1 MSKSW
6 RHWNKT
12 NVILAAYIYVRSLK
26 DDDISAAAT
35 LSFLMIKICIGWRIG
50 WLSSL
55 RQRLLRAE
63 MTSGSHYITIWLDAG
78 KALTESIVIHL
89 YCIIIHLL
97 FPVKLA
103 NLWERGYL
111 SWWSFTLCLHFF
123 VSRTKIEASCTS
135 TRNRSDCITNGEICL
150 VRWLIFVFILL

>member
-1 MSKSW
+1 MPESLPQLALMSKSW
-6 RHWNKT
+6 RHWSKT
-12 NVILAAYIYVRSLK
+12 NVILAAYIYVHSLK

-78 KALTESIVIHL
+78 KALTESIVIPL

-97 FPVKLA
+97 FPEVGQSLRKRILVLMILYSVPA
-103 NLWERGYL
+103 L
-111 SWWSFTLCLHFF
+111 FCLQNQ
-123 VSRTKIEASCTS
+123 
-135 TRNRSDCITNGEICL
+135 NRSIVYINKKPF
-150 VRWLIFVFILL
+150 WYY

>member
-1 MSKSW
+1 MPESLPQLALMSKSW
-6 RHWNKT
+6 RHWSKT
-12 NVILAAYIYVRSLK
+12 NVILAAYIYVHSLK

-35 LSFLMIKICIGWRIG
+35 LSFLTIKICIGWRIG

-78 KALTESIVIHL
+78 KALTESIVIPL

-97 FPVKLA
+97 FPEVGQSLRKRILVLMILYSVPA
-103 NLWERGYL
+103 L
-111 SWWSFTLCLHFF
+111 FCLQNQ
-123 VSRTKIEASCTS
+123 
-135 TRNRSDCITNGEICL
+135 NRSIVYINKKPF
-150 VRWLIFVFILL
+150 WYY

>member
-1 MSKSW
+1 MPESLPQLALMSKSW
-6 RHWNKT
+6 RHWSKT
-12 NVILAAYIYVRSLK
+12 NVILAAYIYVHSLK

-78 KALTESIVIHL
+78 KALTESIVIPL

-97 FPVKLA
+97 FPEVGQSLRKRILVLMILYSVPA
-103 NLWERGYL
+103 L
-111 SWWSFTLCLHFF
+111 FCLQNQ
-123 VSRTKIEASCTS
+123 
-135 TRNRSDCITNGEICL
+135 NRSIVYINKKPF
-150 VRWLIFVFILL
+150 WLYN

>member
-1 MSKSW
+1 MPESLPQLALMSKSW
-6 RHWNKT
+6 RHWSKT
-12 NVILAAYIYVRSLK
+12 NVILAAYIYVHSLK

-63 MTSGSHYITIWLDAG
+63 MTSGSHYITVWLDAG
-78 KALTESIVIHL
+78 KALTESIVIPL

-97 FPVKLA
+97 FPEVGQSLRKRILVLMILYSVPA
-103 NLWERGYL
+103 L
-111 SWWSFTLCLHFF
+111 FCLQNQ
-123 VSRTKIEASCTS
+123 
-135 TRNRSDCITNGEICL
+135 NRSIVYINKKPF
-150 VRWLIFVFILL
+150 WLYN